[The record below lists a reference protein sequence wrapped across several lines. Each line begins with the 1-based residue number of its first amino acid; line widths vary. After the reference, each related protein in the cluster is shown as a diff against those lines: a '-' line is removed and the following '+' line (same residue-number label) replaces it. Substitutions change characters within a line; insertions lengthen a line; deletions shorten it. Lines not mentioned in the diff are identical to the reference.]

1 MITGTDVLP
10 VTSEILF
17 WLEFW
22 KIDFIYLTEYVLE
35 MEGNMVANTRI
46 IINRQWNL
54 EEEQTGSRREALA
67 EHDSQI
73 MNDSTA
79 SIFAE
84 EEDEGNL

>member
-1 MITGTDVLP
+1 
-10 VTSEILF
+10 
-17 WLEFW
+17 
-22 KIDFIYLTEYVLE
+22 

-73 MNDSTA
+73 MNDSRA